1 MGTFRF
7 GGCRYT
13 TVGDAHQPA
22 SPRILLSLKFDVS
35 NILPCLFFFF
45 FKTQVLASE
54 LGSSYLLTEPSQSL
68 IQFQSISPLC
78 HPSLLLPSL
87 CLYTCLAPF
96 TGLFVPF
103 IRVPVS
109 GLALLYGSLSFLQ
122 RHPIVLHSVVF
133 S

>member
-1 MGTFRF
+1 MFRF

-13 TVGDAHQPA
+13 TVGDAHQPV
-22 SPRILLSLKFDVS
+22 SPRILLSLKFQTYYRACFV
-35 NILPCLFFFF
+35 FF
-45 FKTQVLASE
+45 FKTQVLVSK
-54 LGSSYLLTEPSQSL
+54 LGSSYLLTESSQSL
-68 IQFQSISPLC
+68 IQFRSISPLC

-87 CLYTCLAPF
+87 YLYTCLAPF

-122 RHPIVLHSVVF
+122 RHPIVLHSVIF